1 MDEEINATKS
11 MRSLQITLLD
21 EEDEIDDSGEVNSY
35 DDDDEEEDEE
45 KEPVGLGV
53 LEMPENS
60 WSLRR
65 ELFPSKAGGTPV
77 CLEKFFVLIP
87 LCYFP
92 YLCASGVD

>member
-65 ELFPSKAGGTPV
+65 ELFPSKAGGIPV
-77 CLEKFFVLIP
+77 CLEKF
-87 LCYFP
+87 LC
-92 YLCASGVD
+92 